1 MFDFFVDIVFDG
13 NLLIA
18 SLIAMIAGLI
28 SFASPCVLPLVPG
41 YLSYAAG
48 MTEVR
53 SRGRAALGSLLFVL
67 GFSVLFISY
76 GALFGSLGSTI
87 SSNSQL
93 VSVILG
99 LLTIVMGVIF
109 LFNQKFYRSFKP
121 VWKVRAGLA
130 GAPILG
136 FLFGVGWTPCIGPT
150 LGAVQTLSF
159 QESSALRGAILSF
172 AYCLG
177 LGIPFVLVGIFFDK
191 SNRLRKFISRHGNY
205 LTLIGGI
212 FLILIGILQVTGL
225 WADVMNSLRGFIS
238 DFVPVI

>member
-1 MFDFFVDIVFDG
+1 MFDFLVDIVFDG

-18 SLIAMIAGLI
+18 SAVAMIAGLI

-76 GALFGSLGSTI
+76 GALFGSIGSTI
-87 SSNSQL
+87 SSNSQI

-99 LLTIVMGVIF
+99 LLTITMGVIF

-130 GAPILG
+130 GAPVLG

-159 QESSALRGAILSF
+159 QESSALRGAILSV

-177 LGIPFVLVGIFFDK
+177 LGIPFILVGIFFDK
-191 SNRLRKFISRHGNY
+191 SNHLRKFISRHGNY
-205 LTLIGGI
+205 LTLIGGT
-212 FLILIGILQVTGL
+212 FLVLLGILQVTGL
-225 WADVMNSLRGFIS
+225 WSDVMNSLRGFIS